1 MGCAVGQSRQGP
13 RKPAT
18 AGGPGHHHDGH
29 VGQPLK
35 EPGGLGVANSTI
47 VVSTT
52 DNGAKDLQLA
62 LRHVRVRHLE
72 AALAGLLQPPDVGEA
87 LAGQR

>member
-1 MGCAVGQSRQGP
+1 MARASEAPP
-13 RKPAT
+13 RP
-18 AGGPGHHHDGH
+18 AGGPGHRHGGH
-29 VGQPLK
+29 VGQSLK
-35 EPGGLGVANSTI
+35 ELDGLGVANSTI

-72 AALAGLLQPPDVGEA
+72 AALAGLPQPPLDVGQA